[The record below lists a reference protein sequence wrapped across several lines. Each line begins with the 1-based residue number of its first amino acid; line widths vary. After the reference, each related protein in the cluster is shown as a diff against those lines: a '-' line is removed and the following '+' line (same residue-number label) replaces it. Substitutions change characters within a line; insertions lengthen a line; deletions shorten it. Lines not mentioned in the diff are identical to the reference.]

1 MAEGWN
7 GHHPRGRPYLTLIEC
22 GPSRFAVWR
31 RLRVHCSANVT
42 EAGGGVLQTGDPGR
56 VANGQRHRFP
66 RKDLYGV
73 RRPVG
78 SPSAVP
84 MCLRAIRQWHS
95 GEMSSKREGHRCE
108 KELHGG
114 RGGVLVQRY
123 TRETAATRGTA
134 PANVVNAYAVRVRG
148 VDQATEE
155 PEEMNGRF
163 AVGDS
168 VWVKP

>member
-1 MAEGWN
+1 MDIT
-7 GHHPRGRPYLTLIEC
+7 HVRGRPYLTLIDC

-42 EAGGGVLQTGDPGR
+42 EAGGGVLQTGGPAR

-66 RKDLYGV
+66 RKDLYRV

-84 MCLRAIRQWHS
+84 MCLRAVRQWHS
-95 GEMSSKREGHRCE
+95 GEMPSKREGHRCE

-123 TRETAATRGTA
+123 AARR
-134 PANVVNAYAVRVRG
+134 PQPVEQPRLMVRG

-168 VWVKP
+168 VWVRP